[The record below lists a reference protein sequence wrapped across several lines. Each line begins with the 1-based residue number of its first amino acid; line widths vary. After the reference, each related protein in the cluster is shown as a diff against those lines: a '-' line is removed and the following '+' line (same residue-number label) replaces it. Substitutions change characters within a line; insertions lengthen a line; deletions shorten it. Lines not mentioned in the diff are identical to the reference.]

1 MNAVVVDTHAII
13 WYLLDSPRL
22 SDNALQAIDLADKVY
37 LSAVSLVEIVYLQEK
52 GRIAQEALQ
61 RLVQALTDT
70 NSNWKVV
77 ALDLDIALSLSQIE
91 RQAVPEM
98 PDRIISATALYL
110 NIPLVTRDT
119 RITASII
126 QTIW

>member
-13 WYLLDSPRL
+13 WYFLDSPRL
-22 SDNALQAIDLADKVY
+22 SDNALRAIDLADKVY
-37 LSAVSLVEIVYLQEK
+37 LSAVSLVEIIYLQEK
-52 GRIAQEALQ
+52 GRIPPEALQ
-61 RLVQALTDT
+61 RLLQALTDT

-77 ALDLDIALSLSQIE
+77 SLDLDIALSLSQIE
-91 RQAVPEM
+91 RQVVPEM

-110 NIPLVTRDT
+110 NLPLVTRDT